1 MSSAN
6 PADEYNC
13 DLILSTGSNCR
24 PAINLKLN
32 NLREFSS
39 PLDYMMNYS
48 LDTVIHLFRDGF
60 KDFFSE
66 YEIDSETPKGA
77 VGMRRVNDTKNH
89 IVSIHHFPEDVPMD
103 ESYPLFIE
111 KMSARAERLE
121 HYLQAAS
128 RIVLVSDR
136 TDPKEDMCDFLR
148 AFSGIYPHLNIRLIN
163 MRHDENAPYDSYR
176 QESVF
181 AEDSLSYIEYIFNDT
196 DHGMDGNTSV
206 WSQILSNYVITSC
219 V

>member
-1 MSSAN
+1 MNLTN
-6 PADEYNC
+6 PADEYYC
-13 DLILSTGSNCR
+13 DLILSIGSNCR

-32 NLREFSS
+32 GLRKFSA

-89 IVSIHHFPEDVPMD
+89 IVSIHHFPEDVLMD

-121 HYLQAAS
+121 HYLQTAS
-128 RIVLVSDR
+128 GIVLISDR
-136 TDPKEDMCDFLR
+136 TNPREDMTEFLR
-148 AFSGIYPHLNIRLIN
+148 TFSDLYTHLNIRLIN
-163 MRHDENAPYDSYR
+163 TRHDENAPYDSYR
-176 QESVF
+176 QEPVF
-181 AEDSLSYIEYIFNDT
+181 SDGGLSYIEYIFNDT
-196 DHGMDGNTSV
+196 DHGLDGNAFV
-206 WSQILSNYVITSC
+206 WSKILSNYVIAPC